1 MRSKS
6 LLLITVA
13 VIITRIPFL
22 STGYGTDGDAWRVA
36 HVGHALW
43 TTGSYEISRPPG
55 YPAHEML
62 SAPLVALG
70 GSALSNAVTL
80 VASIIAVIAWYAFLQ
95 GRTQRPGA
103 LTVAFAFAPLFWM
116 NSATT
121 MDYVWSL
128 LMILLAMHA
137 IIRMRPVSAGI
148 LAGLA
153 IGFRPTNAVLVLPL
167 AILLMTVTRKR
178 ADSGHRERIPEGASA
193 AISSANDE
201 TRPSLVPLLIFL
213 VSSFITVVALFL
225 PVVFTYGIG
234 GWLRELGGQFG
245 ANALG
250 ISDALLFFFYRTAYA
265 IGPLAVLSVFWIILR
280 KGAFSAAWN
289 SRDHLFVPSLVSLGV
304 LLLVFALFPLEKS
317 YLLPGLPFLILILD
331 KLATPRAFSLFAVL
345 LISFAFVNPDIV
357 QHGGVRGSPG
367 FNVHTGMVIEEWQK
381 RKELEEWRKQ
391 LASTA
396 FPERTV
402 IMTGA
407 GPAFWFENDGVE
419 PVLGTI
425 VRNVNDVVVQQKG
438 NPAVLFVPM
447 IPREETE
454 RLERLGWLVMCDARN
469 RDYIQHTMGYR
480 IDTFPGE
487 TKK

>member
-1 MRSKS
+1 MKFKS
-6 LLLITVA
+6 LLLITV
-13 VIITRIPFL
+13 VVITRLPFL
-22 STGYGTDGDAWRVA
+22 FTGYGTDGDAWRVA
-36 HVGHALW
+36 HVGRALW

-70 GSALSNAVTL
+70 GSTLSNAVTL
-80 VASIIAVIAWYAFLQ
+80 LASIIAVFSWHAFLQ
-95 GRTQRPGA
+95 GRTQRPGT
-103 LTVAFAFAPLFWM
+103 LTVALAFAPLFWM

-153 IGFRPTNAVLVLPL
+153 IGFRPTNAVLLLPL

-213 VSSFITVVALFL
+213 VSSFITVVVLFL
-225 PVVFTYGIG
+225 PVFFTYGIG
-234 GWLRELGGQFG
+234 GWLGELRGQFG
-245 ANALG
+245 SSALG
-250 ISDALLFFFYRTAYA
+250 VNDAFVFFAYRTVYA
-265 IGPLAVLSVFWIILR
+265 IGPLAFLSMLWIVLR

-289 SRDHLFVPSLVSLGV
+289 SRDHLFTISLVALCV
-304 LLLVFALFPLEKS
+304 LLLVFAFFPLEKS
-317 YLLPGLPFLILILD
+317 YLLPGLPFLLLVLD
-331 KLATPRAFSLFAVL
+331 RIATPRAFSLFTLL
-345 LISFAFVNPDIV
+345 LISFALVNPDIV
-357 QHGGVRGSPG
+357 RHGGIRGTPG
-367 FNVHTGMVIEEWQK
+367 FNIHAGMVIEEWQK

-396 FPERTV
+396 SPERTV
-402 IMTGA
+402 IMTGV

-419 PVLGTI
+419 PVLDSI
-425 VRNVNDVVVQQKG
+425 VRKVNDVVVQQKG

-454 RLERLGWLVMCDARN
+454 RLERLGWRVMCDARN
-469 RDYIQHTMGYR
+469 RDYIQRTMGYQVPAIPDQQR
-480 IDTFPGE
+480 GP
-487 TKK
+487 